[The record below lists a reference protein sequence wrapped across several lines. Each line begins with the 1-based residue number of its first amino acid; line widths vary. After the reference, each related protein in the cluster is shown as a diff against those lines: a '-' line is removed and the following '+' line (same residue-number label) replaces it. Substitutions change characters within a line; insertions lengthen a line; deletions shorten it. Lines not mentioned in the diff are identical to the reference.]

1 MCGIFGFIGPKPY
14 KVTRTF
20 ANKISSLM
28 HLRGPNATGFYG
40 YNAGTG
46 KTFLQ
51 STVSYEG
58 AWNVFFMHKRL
69 SILDLDTHSNQPMQT
84 GCGRYV
90 LIFNGEIYNYKTLRQ
105 TLEQQGVTFQTD
117 CDTEVLLQYL
127 IHGGVEN
134 LQKLEGMFSFAFFD
148 RVENKCILARDPY
161 GIKPLYVFK
170 ATDFFA
176 FSSRIDCLLELPG
189 CGREANIKQC
199 INYLVLQNIGY
210 DPTTVLKDIVRIKPG
225 YITTLQTRD
234 NRLSCETH
242 EYFRWESPDNTKNH
256 PDFNTCV
263 QTVRRLLEESV
274 EKHLASDVPVCCNLS
289 GGIDS
294 SGITA
299 IASRLH
305 PNLTAFTYQAD
316 DPKIDESGYAECVAK
331 HCNIRLIK
339 VKIQPTDVEKDFDRY
354 ILQQEELFG
363 SASNYA
369 SYKVFEEQKKQGF
382 TVSLNGQGGDEVF
395 TGYGSY
401 LPSAVGEAFISR
413 QWRRVWGLFRNSA
426 DKIQLIGFL
435 VDRMLDRLPMFQVTL
450 RRLYQRWRYYGFEP
464 YALKEYLLLYPSK
477 SYSLREAIDQ
487 KLKVTSIPHLLRS
500 DDKNAMAFSIEN
512 RVPFLWDPLVQF
524 AHILP
529 EEYLISN
536 DGWQKFVLRKAIEDL
551 VPKEIAW
558 RKDKIGYA
566 PTQSRWLLANASFVT
581 HILSSKVLDKLPGI
595 RAEIV
600 RAHWKKIAGKNRA
613 DGWRSDIIWRYIS
626 LIRWM
631 ELFRISV

>member
-1 MCGIFGFIGPKPY
+1 MCGIFGILSAKPY
-14 KVTRTF
+14 KVTQAF
-20 ANKISSLM
+20 ANKVSSLM

-40 YNAGTG
+40 YHRETQ

-51 STVSYEG
+51 SQVPYEG

-69 SILDLDTHSNQPMQT
+69 SILDLDTHSNQPMQSID
-84 GCGRYV
+84 GRYV

-105 TLEQQGVTFQTD
+105 TLKQQGVTFQTD

-127 IHGGVEN
+127 IRGGIEN

-170 ATDFFA
+170 TTDFFA
-176 FSSRIDCLLELPG
+176 FSSRIDCLLELSE
-189 CGREANIKQC
+189 CSREPNTRQC
-199 INYLVLQNIGY
+199 INYLALGNIGY
-210 DPTTVLKDIVRIKPG
+210 DPTTVLKDIVRCKPG
-225 YITTLQTRD
+225 HVTTLQMKD
-234 NRLSCETH
+234 DHLSYETH
-242 EYFRWESPDNTKNH
+242 EYFRWENSDNIRKH
-256 PDFNTCV
+256 LDFNTCV

-294 SGITA
+294 SAVTS
-299 IASRLH
+299 IASRYH
-305 PNLTAFTYQAD
+305 SNLTAFTYQAD

-339 VKIQPTDVEKDFDRY
+339 VKIRPTDLGKDFDRY

-395 TGYGSY
+395 TGYSDY
-401 LPSAVGEAFISR
+401 LANAFQSSLASH
-413 QWRRVWGLFRNSA
+413 QWKRAFSLFRNSA
-426 DKIQLIGFL
+426 NKPRLIGFL
-435 VDRMLDRLPMFQVTL
+435 IDEYLKHFPKLRYTY
-450 RRLYQRWRYYGFEP
+450 RRLVRARGNYVGFEP
-464 YALKEYLLLYPSK
+464 YALRTQLELPPKVD
-477 SYSLREAIDQ
+477 SLREALNLT
-487 KLKVTSIPHLLRS
+487 LKVTSIPHLLRS

-524 AHILP
+524 AHTLP

-536 DGWQKFVLRKAIEDL
+536 DGWQKFILRKAIEDL
-551 VPKEIAW
+551 VPKEITW
-558 RKDKIGYA
+558 RRDKIGYA
-566 PTQSRWLLANASFVT
+566 PTESRWLLANASFVT
-581 HILSSKVLDKLPGI
+581 HILSSKVLDKLPGV
-595 RAEIV
+595 RAEV
-600 RAHWKKIAGKNRA
+600 VQAYWKKIADKNRA

-626 LIRWM
+626 LIRWI
-631 ELFRISV
+631 ELFRISI

>member
-1 MCGIFGFIGPKPY
+1 MCGIFGIISAKPY
-14 KVTRTF
+14 KVAQGF
-20 ANKISSLM
+20 ADKISSLM

-40 YNAGTG
+40 YHSETQ

-51 STVSYEG
+51 SQVPYKE

-69 SILDLDTHSNQPMQT
+69 SILDLDTHSNQPMQSID
-84 GCGRYV
+84 GRYV

-105 TLEQQGVTFQTD
+105 TLERQGVPFQTD

-127 IHGGVEN
+127 IHGGIEN

-148 RVENKCILARDPY
+148 RVENKCLLARDPY

-170 ATDFFA
+170 VTDFFA

-189 CGREANIKQC
+189 CSREASIKRC
-199 INYLVLQNIGY
+199 INYLALWNIGY
-210 DPTTVLKDIVRIKPG
+210 DPATILKDIARCKPG
-225 YITTLQTRD
+225 HVTTLKIKD
-234 NRLSCETH
+234 NHLSYETH
-242 EYFRWESPDNTKNH
+242 EYFRWETPKSEKSS
-256 PDFNTCV
+256 DFNTCV

-299 IASRLH
+299 IASRYH
-305 PNLTAFTYQAD
+305 SNLTAFTYQAD

-331 HCNIRLIK
+331 HCGIRLIK
-339 VKIQPTDVEKDFDRY
+339 VKIQPTDLGKDFDRY
-354 ILQQEELFG
+354 ILQQEELFV

-369 SYKVFEEQKKQGF
+369 SYKVFEEQQKQGF
-382 TVSLNGQGGDEVF
+382 IVSLNGQGGDEVF
-395 TGYGSY
+395 TGYSLY
-401 LPSAVGEAFISR
+401 LSNAFQSSLASH
-413 QWRRVWGLFRNSA
+413 QWKRAFGLFRNSVN
-426 DKIQLIGFL
+426 KPRLIGFL
-435 VDRMLDRLPMFQVTL
+435 IDEYLEHFPKL
-450 RRLYQRWRYYGFEP
+450 RYAYRKLVRGRGNYIGFEP
-464 YALKEYLLLYPSK
+464 YALRTQLELPPKVD
-477 SYSLREAIDQ
+477 SLREALNQ
-487 KLKVTSIPHLLRS
+487 TLKVTSIPHLLRS

-524 AHILP
+524 AHTLP

-536 DGWQKFVLRKAIEDL
+536 DGWQKFILRKAIEDL

-566 PTQSRWLLANASFVT
+566 PTESRWLLANAPFVT

-595 RAEIV
+595 RAEVV
-600 RAHWKKIAGKNRA
+600 RAHWKKITDRNRT

>member
-1 MCGIFGFIGPKPY
+1 MCGIFGIISAKPY
-14 KVTRTF
+14 KVAQEF
-20 ANKISSLM
+20 ADKVSSLM

-40 YNAGTG
+40 YHSKTQ
-46 KTFLQ
+46 KTFLRSQ
-51 STVSYEG
+51 VPYEG

-84 GCGRYV
+84 SDGRYV
-90 LIFNGEIYNYKTLRQ
+90 LVFNGEIYNYKTLRQ
-105 TLEQQGVTFQTD
+105 TLKQQGVVFQTD

-127 IHGGVEN
+127 IHGGIEN

-161 GIKPLYVFK
+161 GIKPLYVFE

-176 FSSRIDCLLELPG
+176 FSSRIDCLLELPE
-189 CGREANIKQC
+189 CRREANIKQC
-199 INYLVLQNIGY
+199 INYLVLGNIGY
-210 DPTTVLKDIVRIKPG
+210 DPATVLKDVVRCKPG
-225 YITTLQTRD
+225 HVTTLQIRD
-234 NRLSCETH
+234 NHLSCETH
-242 EYFRWESPDNTKNH
+242 EYFRWEHSESAEH
-256 PDFNTCV
+256 LDFSTCV

-294 SGITA
+294 SAVTS
-299 IASRLH
+299 IASQYH

-331 HCNIRLIK
+331 HCGIRLIR
-339 VKIQPTDVEKDFDRY
+339 VKIRPTDLEKDFDRY
-354 ILQQEELFG
+354 ILQQEELFS

-382 TVSLNGQGGDEVF
+382 TISLNGQGGDEVF
-395 TGYGSY
+395 TGYLSY
-401 LPSAVGEAFISR
+401 LPSAFGEAFISR
-413 QWRRVWGLFRNSA
+413 QWRRFFGLFKTSA
-426 DKIQLIGFL
+426 DKIQLVGFW
-435 VDRMLDRLPMFQVTL
+435 VDRMFERLPTFQIII
-450 RRLYQRWRYYGFEP
+450 RRLAQGKIVRSFEP
-464 YALKEYLLLYPSK
+464 HVLKEHLLLYPSK
-477 SYSLREAIDQ
+477 TYSLRKAIDQ
-487 KLKVTSIPHLLRS
+487 KLKITSIPHLLRS

-524 AHILP
+524 AHTLP
-529 EEYLISN
+529 GEYLISN
-536 DGWQKFVLRKAIEDL
+536 DGWQKFILRKAIEDL

-558 RKDKIGYA
+558 RRDKIGYA
-566 PTQSRWLLANASFVT
+566 PTESRWLLANAPFVT
-581 HILSSKVLDKLPGI
+581 HILNSKVLDKLPGV

-600 RAHWKKIAGKNRA
+600 QAHWKKIADRNRT

-631 ELFRISV
+631 ELFHISI

>member
-1 MCGIFGFIGPKPY
+1 MCGIFGILSAKPY
-14 KVTRTF
+14 KVTQAF
-20 ANKISSLM
+20 ADKISSLM

-40 YNAGTG
+40 YHKETQ

-51 STVSYEG
+51 SQVPYEE

-69 SILDLDTHSNQPMQT
+69 SILDLDTHSNQPMQSIDS
-84 GCGRYV
+84 RYV

-105 TLEQQGVTFQTD
+105 TLERQGVVFQTD

-127 IHGGVEN
+127 IHGGIEN

-148 RVENKCILARDPY
+148 RAENKCILARDPY

-170 ATDFFA
+170 TADFFA
-176 FSSRIDCLLELPG
+176 FSSRIDCLLELSE
-189 CGREANIKQC
+189 CSRKANIKQC
-199 INYLVLQNIGY
+199 INYLVLENIGY
-210 DPTTVLKDIVRIKPG
+210 DPTTVLKDIVRCKPG
-225 YITTLQTRD
+225 HVTTLKIKD
-234 NRLSCETH
+234 NHLLCETH
-242 EYFRWESPDNTKNH
+242 EYFRWKNPDNTKH
-256 PDFNTCV
+256 PDFSTCV

-299 IASRLH
+299 IASRYH
-305 PNLTAFTYQAD
+305 SNLTAFTYQAD

-331 HCNIRLIK
+331 HCGIRLIK
-339 VKIQPTDVEKDFDRY
+339 VKIQPTDLEKDFDRY

-363 SASNYA
+363 GASNYA
-369 SYKVFEEQKKQGF
+369 SYKVFEEQQKQGF
-382 TVSLNGQGGDEVF
+382 IVSLNGQGGDEVF
-395 TGYGSY
+395 TGYAPY
-401 LPSAVGEAFISR
+401 LSNAFQSSLTSHKWKR
-413 QWRRVWGLFRNSA
+413 AFGLFKNSA
-426 DKIQLIGFL
+426 NKPRLIGFL
-435 VDRMLDRLPMFQVTL
+435 IDEYLKRFPKLRYVY
-450 RRLYQRWRYYGFEP
+450 RRLVRGKGNYIGFEP
-464 YALKEYLLLYPSK
+464 YALKTQLELPPK
-477 SYSLREAIDQ
+477 VDSLRDALNQ
-487 KLKVTSIPHLLRS
+487 TLKITSIPHLLRS

-524 AHILP
+524 AHTLP

-536 DGWQKFVLRKAIEDL
+536 DGWQKFILRKVIEDL

-566 PTQSRWLLANASFVT
+566 PTESRWLLANAPFVT

-595 RAEIV
+595 RGEVVQAY
-600 RAHWKKIAGKNRA
+600 WKKIADKNRT

-631 ELFRISV
+631 ELFHISI

>member
-1 MCGIFGFIGPKPY
+1 MCGIFGILSAKPY
-14 KVTRTF
+14 KVTQAF
-20 ANKISSLM
+20 ANKVSSLM

-40 YNAGTG
+40 YHSEPQ

-51 STVSYEG
+51 SQVPYEE

-69 SILDLDTHSNQPMQT
+69 AILDLDTHSNQPMQT
-84 GCGRYV
+84 SDGRYV
-90 LIFNGEIYNYKTLRQ
+90 IIFNGEIYNYKTLRQ
-105 TLEQQGVTFQTD
+105 MLEQQGVTFQTD

-127 IHGGVEN
+127 THVGVEN
-134 LQKLEGMFSFAFFD
+134 LQELEGMFSFAFFD

-170 ATDFFA
+170 TTDFFA
-176 FSSRIDCLLELPG
+176 FSSRIDCLLELPE
-189 CGREANIKQC
+189 CSREASIKRC
-199 INYLVLQNIGY
+199 INYLALGIIGY
-210 DPTTVLKDIVRIKPG
+210 DPATILKDIARCKPG
-225 YITTLQTRD
+225 HVTTLKIKD
-234 NRLSCETH
+234 NHLSYETH
-242 EYFRWESPDNTKNH
+242 EYFRWETPKSEKSS
-256 PDFNTCV
+256 DFNTCV

-294 SGITA
+294 SAVTS
-299 IASRLH
+299 IASKYH
-305 PNLTAFTYQAD
+305 SNLTAFTYQAD

-331 HCNIRLIK
+331 HCGMRLIK
-339 VKIQPTDVEKDFDRY
+339 VKIQPTDLGKDFDRY

-369 SYKVFEEQKKQGF
+369 SYKVFEEQRKQGF

-395 TGYGSY
+395 TGYSFY
-401 LPSAVGEAFISR
+401 LSNAFQSSLTSH
-413 QWRRVWGLFRNSA
+413 QWERAFGLFKNCTNKPR
-426 DKIQLIGFL
+426 LIGFFIDEYLKCFPKLRYAYRKL
-435 VDRMLDRLPMFQVTL
+435 VRGRDN
-450 RRLYQRWRYYGFEP
+450 YIGFKP
-464 YALKEYLLLYPSK
+464 DALKTQLDLPPK
-477 SYSLREAIDQ
+477 VDSLREALNQ
-487 KLKVTSIPHLLRS
+487 ALKITSIPHLLRS

-524 AHILP
+524 AHTLP

-536 DGWQKFVLRKAIEDL
+536 DGWQKFILRKAIEDL
-551 VPKEIAW
+551 VPQEIAW
-558 RKDKIGYA
+558 RRDKIGYA
-566 PTQSRWLLANASFVT
+566 PTESHWLLANASFVT

-595 RAEIV
+595 RAEVV
-600 RAHWKKIAGKNRA
+600 RTHWEKIADRNRA

-631 ELFRISV
+631 ELFRISI

>member
-1 MCGIFGFIGPKPY
+1 MCGIFGILSAKPY
-14 KVTRTF
+14 KVTQAF
-20 ANKISSLM
+20 ANKVSSLM

-40 YNAGTG
+40 YHSRTQ

-51 STVSYEG
+51 SQVPYEE

-69 SILDLDTHSNQPMQT
+69 SILDLDTHSNQPMQS
-84 GCGRYV
+84 GNGRYV

-105 TLEQQGVTFQTD
+105 TLEQQGVAFQTD

-127 IHGGVEN
+127 IHVGVEN
-134 LQKLEGMFSFAFFD
+134 LQELEGMFSFAFFD
-148 RVENKCILARDPY
+148 RVGNRCILARDPY
-161 GIKPLYVFK
+161 GIKPLYIFQT
-170 ATDFFA
+170 ADFFA
-176 FSSRIDCLLELPG
+176 FSSRIDCLLELLE
-189 CGREANIKQC
+189 CSREANIKQC
-199 INYLVLQNIGY
+199 INYLALGNIGY
-210 DPTTVLKDIVRIKPG
+210 DPTTVLEDIVRCKPG
-225 YITTLQTRD
+225 HVTTLQIRD
-234 NRLSCETH
+234 NHLSCETH
-242 EYFRWESPDNTKNH
+242 EYFRWRNPSNTKY

-263 QTVRRLLEESV
+263 QMVRHLLEESV

-294 SGITA
+294 SAVTS
-299 IASRLH
+299 IASRYH
-305 PNLTAFTYQAD
+305 SNLTAFTYQAD

-339 VKIQPTDVEKDFDRY
+339 VKIQPTDLEKDFDRY

-395 TGYGSY
+395 TGYPSY
-401 LPSAVGEAFISR
+401 LPSTICEAFISR
-413 QWRRVWGLFRNSA
+413 QWRRVLGLFRNSA
-426 DKIQLIGFL
+426 DKILLIGFL
-435 VDRMLDRLPMFQVTL
+435 VDGMLKRLPMFRATL
-450 RRLYQRWRYYGFEP
+450 RQLYQQGSYCGFESHV
-464 YALKEYLLLYPSK
+464 LKEHLLLYPSK
-477 SYSLREAIDQ
+477 PYSLREAIDQ

-524 AHILP
+524 AHTLP
-529 EEYLISN
+529 DEYLISN
-536 DGWQKFVLRKAIEDL
+536 DGWQKFILRKAIEDL

-566 PTQSRWLLANASFVT
+566 PTESRWLLANAPFVT
-581 HILSSKVLDKLPGI
+581 HILSSKVLDKLPGV
-595 RAEIV
+595 RAGVV
-600 RAHWKKIAGKNRA
+600 RAHWKKIADRNRT

-631 ELFRISV
+631 ELFHISI

>member
-1 MCGIFGFIGPKPY
+1 MCGIFGILSAKPY
-14 KVTRTF
+14 KVTQAF
-20 ANKISSLM
+20 ADKISSLM

-40 YNAGTG
+40 YHRETQ

-51 STVSYEG
+51 SQVPYEE
-58 AWNVFFMHKRL
+58 AWDVFFMHKRL
-69 SILDLDTHSNQPMQT
+69 SILDLDTHSNQPMQS
-84 GCGRYV
+84 CDGRYV
-90 LIFNGEIYNYKTLRQ
+90 IIFNGEIYNYKTLRQ
-105 TLEQQGVTFQTD
+105 ILEQQGVTFQTD

-127 IHGGVEN
+127 IHSGIEN
-134 LQKLEGMFSFAFFD
+134 LQELEGMFSFAFFD

-170 ATDFFA
+170 TTDFFA
-176 FSSRIDCLLELPG
+176 FSSRIDCLLELPE
-189 CGREANIKQC
+189 CSRKPNIKQC
-199 INYLVLQNIGY
+199 INYLVLGNIGY
-210 DPTTVLKDIVRIKPG
+210 DPTTVLEDIVRCKPG
-225 YITTLQTRD
+225 HVITLQIRD
-234 NRLSCETH
+234 NHLSCEMH
-242 EYFRWESPDNTKNH
+242 EYFRWETSKIEKCS
-256 PDFNTCV
+256 DFNTCA

-299 IASRLH
+299 IASRYH
-305 PNLTAFTYQAD
+305 SNLTAFTYQAD

-331 HCNIRLIK
+331 HCGIRLMK
-339 VKIQPTDVEKDFDRY
+339 VKIQPTDLEKDFDRY

-369 SYKVFEEQKKQGF
+369 SYKVFEDQKKRGF

-395 TGYGSY
+395 TGYASY
-401 LPSAVGEAFISR
+401 LPSAIGEAFISR
-413 QWRRVWGLFRNSA
+413 SWRQVWGLFRNSA

-435 VDRMLDRLPMFQVTL
+435 VDGMLERLPMFRATL
-450 RRLYQRWRYYGFEP
+450 RRLYQRGSYCGFEP
-464 YALKEYLLLYPSK
+464 RILKEHLLLYPSK
-477 SYSLREAIDQ
+477 PCSLRKAIDE
-487 KLKVTSIPHLLRS
+487 KLKITSIPHLLRS

-524 AHILP
+524 AHTLP

-536 DGWQKFVLRKAIEDL
+536 DGWQKFILRKAIEDW

-566 PTQSRWLLANASFVT
+566 PTESRWLLANASFVT
-581 HILSSKVLDKLPGI
+581 HILSSKVLDKLPGV
-595 RAEIV
+595 RSGVV
-600 RAHWKKIAGKNRA
+600 RAHWKKIADRNRT

>member
-1 MCGIFGFIGPKPY
+1 MCGIFGIISAKPY
-14 KVTRTF
+14 KVTQTF
-20 ANKISSLM
+20 ADKISSLM

-40 YNAGTG
+40 YSAGNQ
-46 KTFLQ
+46 KVLLQ
-51 STVSYEG
+51 STVPYEE

-69 SILDLDTHSNQPMQT
+69 SILDLDTHSNQPMQ
-84 GCGRYV
+84 GNDGRYV
-90 LIFNGEIYNYKTLRQ
+90 LIFNGEIYNHKTLRQ
-105 TLEQQGVTFQTD
+105 TLEQQGVVFQTD

-148 RVENKCILARDPY
+148 RVENKCLLARDPY

-170 ATDFFA
+170 TIDFFA
-176 FSSRIDCLLELPG
+176 FSSRIDCLLELPE
-189 CGREANIKQC
+189 CSREANIKQC
-199 INYLVLQNIGY
+199 INYLVLGNIGY
-210 DPTTVLKDIVRIKPG
+210 DPTTVLKDIVRCKPG
-225 YITTLQTRD
+225 HVTTLKIKD
-234 NRLSCETH
+234 NHLSYETH
-242 EYFRWESPDNTKNH
+242 EYFRWETPKSEKCS
-256 PDFNTCV
+256 DFNTCV

-294 SGITA
+294 SAVTS
-299 IASRLH
+299 IASRYH
-305 PNLTAFTYQAD
+305 SNLTAFTYQAD

-331 HCNIRLIK
+331 HCGIRLIK
-339 VKIQPTDVEKDFDRY
+339 VKIQPIDLGKDFDRY
-354 ILQQEELFG
+354 ILQQEELFD
-363 SASNYA
+363 SSSNYA
-369 SYKVFEEQKKQGF
+369 SYKVFEEQQKQGF

-395 TGYGSY
+395 TGYVPY
-401 LPSAVGEAFISR
+401 LSNAFQSSLASHKWKR
-413 QWRRVWGLFRNSA
+413 TFGLFKNSA
-426 DKIQLIGFL
+426 NKPRLIGFL
-435 VDRMLDRLPMFQVTL
+435 INEYLKYFPKL
-450 RRLYQRWRYYGFEP
+450 RYAYRKLVRGRDNCIGFKP
-464 YALKEYLLLYPSK
+464 DALKTQLDLPPK
-477 SYSLREAIDQ
+477 VDSLREALNQTLRI
-487 KLKVTSIPHLLRS
+487 TSIPHLLRS

-524 AHILP
+524 AHTLP

-536 DGWQKFVLRKAIEDL
+536 DGWQKFILRKAIEDL

-566 PTQSRWLLANASFVT
+566 PTESRWLLANAPFVT
-581 HILSSKVLDKLPGI
+581 YILSSKVLDKLPGI
-595 RAEIV
+595 RAEVV
-600 RAHWKKIAGKNRA
+600 RAHWKKITDRNRT